1 MAQFTWNL
9 DSPSG
14 VYKNHK
20 LSAQIR
26 EASVVQSLFHHFVDA
41 EPGYGRNSGDTLNI
55 TRISNITVPT
65 SAALTEGMPLPE
77 DQFVLSTQAI
87 TVAENGR
94 AVPFTSFSEDLA
106 YFDVNSKVQ
115 KMLMRQMRISFDRA
129 VATAAK
135 AGQIRAACTGISS
148 ISITT
153 NGTAGTAT
161 VNPNLYHI
169 EQIRDS
175 MFSTYYMEPFDGED
189 YVCLISTAAKRTV
202 LQDPAWV
209 DWKKYTDP
217 EAKYN
222 SEIGRIENIRF
233 VEVNDTTSLSNA
245 KGTNSVG
252 EAVFFGSDFLSMAV
266 ALDPELRAKIP
277 TDYGR
282 SKGVAWYGIYGF
294 GQIFS
299 DSANA
304 GEARSI
310 YMSSI

>member
-1 MAQFTWNL
+1 MANFTWTL

-26 EASVVQSLFHHFVDA
+26 EASVVQSLFHQFVDA
-41 EPGYGRNSGDTLNI
+41 EPGYGRNSGDTLNV

-65 SAALTEGMPLPE
+65 SAQLNEGQPISE
-77 DQFVLSTQAI
+77 DAFVLSTQAI

-94 AVPFTSFSEDLA
+94 AVPFTSLSEDLA

-135 AGQIRAACTGISS
+135 SGQICAACTGVSS

-153 NGTAGTAT
+153 NATPGVAT

-175 MFSTYYMEPFDGED
+175 MFTTYYMEPFDGED
-189 YVCLISTAAKRTV
+189 YVCLINTSAKRTIM
-202 LQDPAWV
+202 QDPAWI

-217 EAKYN
+217 AAKYN

-233 VEVNDTTSLSNA
+233 VEINDTTSLSGS

-252 EAVFFGSDFLSMAV
+252 EAVFFGADFLTMAV

-294 GQIFS
+294 GQIWS

-304 GEARSI
+304 GEARGI
-310 YMSSI
+310 YLSST

>member
-1 MAQFTWNL
+1 MATFTWTL
-9 DSPSG
+9 DSPNG

-26 EASVVQSLFHHFVDA
+26 EASVLQSLFHQFVDA
-41 EPGYGRNSGDTLNI
+41 EPGYGRNSGDTLNV

-65 SAALTEGMPLPE
+65 SALLSEGQPMSE
-77 DQFVLSTQAI
+77 DAFVLSTQAI
-87 TVAENGR
+87 VVAENGR
-94 AVPFTSFSEDLA
+94 SIPFTSLSEDLA
-106 YFDVNSKVQ
+106 YFDINSKIQ

-129 VATAAK
+129 VAAAFK
-135 AGQIRAACTGISS
+135 TGQIRAACTGISS

-153 NGTAGTAT
+153 NATAGTAT
-161 VNPNLYHI
+161 VNPNMYHI
-169 EQIRDS
+169 EQIRDN

-189 YVCLISTAAKRTV
+189 YVCAISTTAKRTL
-202 LQDPAWV
+202 LQDPAWI

-222 SEIGRIENIRF
+222 SEIGRLENIRF
-233 VEVNDTTSLSNA
+233 VEVNDTVSLSNA

-252 EAVFFGSDFLSMAV
+252 EAVFFGADAATMAV

-282 SKGVAWYGIYGF
+282 SLGVAWYGIYGF
-294 GQIFS
+294 GQIWY

-310 YMSSI
+310 YLTSV

>member
-1 MAQFTWNL
+1 MATFTWSL

-26 EASVVQSLFHHFVDA
+26 EASVVQSLFHQFVDA
-41 EPGYGRNSGDTLNI
+41 EPGYGRQSGDTLNV
-55 TRISNITVPT
+55 TRISNITVPSDST
-65 SAALTEGMPLPE
+65 LAEGQPMSE
-77 DQFVLSTQAI
+77 DSFSLSTQAI
-87 TVAENGR
+87 VVAENGR
-94 AVPFTSFSEDLA
+94 AVPYTSLSEDLA
-106 YFDVNSKVQ
+106 YFDINSKIQ

-129 VATAAK
+129 VAAAFK
-135 AGQIRAACTGISS
+135 TGQIRAACTGVSS

-153 NGTAGTAT
+153 NATAGVAT

-169 EQIRDS
+169 EQIRDA
-175 MFSTYYMEPFDGED
+175 MFTTYFMEPFDGED
-189 YVCLISTAAKRTV
+189 YVCMISTKAKRTI

-217 EAKYN
+217 ESKYN
-222 SEIGRIENIRF
+222 SEIGRMENIRF
-233 VEVNDTTSLSNA
+233 IEVNDTSSLSGA
-245 KGTNSVG
+245 KGSNNVG
-252 EAVFFGSDFLSMAV
+252 EGVFFGADAATMAV
-266 ALDPELRAKIP
+266 ALEPELRAKIP

-294 GQIFS
+294 GQIWY

-310 YMSSI
+310 YLTST